1 MKRYMLIVSALAVLA
16 CNRVTELE
24 PVLPVEPAPIGSVR
38 VHFRADQPDTRAQF
52 GEPEDGTYPTLW
64 TANDSE
70 VKISLNYGSAVPA
83 DLTPAED
90 FHSATFDAEIDF
102 TGIEGPYTFY
112 SVSPS
117 VAAYALSPSREAWK
131 VSIPCEQ
138 TPTAGSVDEAG
149 IIIAASSIPFT
160 VAPAETSVVDLHFD
174 HLTAYGRLSFSNLA
188 LNGATVQSVELTAT
202 TPIVGDWYWKC
213 GEGHGLI
220 DYGASSTL
228 TIHTSRTEG
237 IWFACAPVDMSEQMM
252 VVTVYT
258 TAGYF
263 EKMIE
268 FPANHKFESGR
279 AAVFTVDMAGIEP
292 TESSS
297 GSGVFTL
304 VTDASTLA
312 AGDEVLIVYKE
323 GSKALGGNGS
333 SQNYRD
339 PEDITISNDG
349 TTIISSGN
357 AKVLTLCAGT
367 TNNTWAFKDGN
378 NYLAS
383 PTSNNN
389 YLLNVSSINA
399 NASWA
404 VSIDNSGLA
413 TIRAQAGNRTDLMYN
428 TGSPRF
434 SCYGTNNSMK
444 KTSIY
449 RRANAVATA
458 DPMLE
463 RSDYGCYLS
472 SRVERTLTPGTDQVT
487 RAYNAQNVLT
497 YTIIEP
503 GSVEELEISG
513 YRKGLVKGDDVTVGV
528 HWRKKLTTVLDQS
541 YSMHVI
547 KEEGPKVWLS
557 DGTGNGFIIKK

>member
-1 MKRYMLIVSALAVLA
+1 MKRYILIVSALATLA

-24 PVLPVEPAPIGSVR
+24 PVLPVEPAPTGSVR

-70 VKISLNYGSAVPA
+70 VKISLNFGSAIPA
-83 DLTPAED
+83 ELTPAED
-90 FHSATFDAEIDF
+90 LHSATFDAEIDF

-117 VAAYALSPSREAWK
+117 SAAYALSPSREAWK

-160 VAPAETSVVDLHFD
+160 VAPAETSIVDLHFD

-213 GEGHGLI
+213 GEGHNLI

-323 GSKALGGNGS
+323 GSKAMGAKNS
-333 SQNYRD
+333 SRDYRE
-339 PEDITISNDG
+339 PVNVTFTDG
-349 TTIISSGN
+349 TIDSPGS
-357 AKVLTLCAGT
+357 ARVLTLCSSTGG
-367 TNNTWAFKDGN
+367 TWAFKDGDV
-378 NYLAS
+378 YLAS
-383 PTSNNN
+383 TNSGNN
-389 YLLNVSSINA
+389 LTNVSSISDNA
-399 NASWA
+399 RWS
-404 VSIDNSGLA
+404 VSINTSGIA
-413 TIRAQAGNRTDLMYN
+413 TIQAQAGSSKNLMYN

-434 SCYGTNNSMK
+434 SCYTGGTNQIKSV
-444 KTSIY
+444 SIY

-472 SRVERTLTPGTDQVT
+472 SGVERTLTPGTDQVT

-497 YTIIEP
+497 YSIIEP